1 MKAVKSNP
9 TPQRLHEQAGK
20 SPVKTPA
27 AGHDQPD
34 AATQAAGFH
43 EHEKESAKPSGQTPE
58 TIAGKTPTGLPPI
71 DRDAQGK
78 GDAEGDPVRRA
89 AERITSLD
97 NANMAATDNAV
108 DVDGKGLEARRE
120 ASPRQDNVINSNAS
134 LDDATSPPANG
145 LGGIDSQPPAE
156 IAAKPGWQVR
166 EHGTTVVE
174 RDGNARAERVF
185 SFERGSH

>member
-1 MKAVKSNP
+1 MKPVKSNP
-9 TPQRLHEQAGK
+9 TPQRLHEQAGQ

-27 AGHDQPD
+27 AGQDQPD

-43 EHEKESAKPSGQTPE
+43 AHEEKQDKPSAQTPE
-58 TIAGKTPTGLPPI
+58 TIAGKTPTGLPEI
-71 DRDAQGK
+71 EQGTR
-78 GDAEGDPVRRA
+78 GDAEDDPVRRA

-97 NANMAATDNAV
+97 NANMAATDNSV

-120 ASPRQDNVINSNAS
+120 ASPRQDNVIHSNAS

-166 EHGTTVVE
+166 ERGTTVVE
-174 RDGNARAERVF
+174 RDGNPRAERVF

>member
-1 MKAVKSNP
+1 MQPVKSNP
-9 TPQRLHEQAGK
+9 TPQRLHEQAGQ

-27 AGHDQPD
+27 AGKDQPD
-34 AATQAAGFH
+34 AATQAAGFRDQDQ
-43 EHEKESAKPSGQTPE
+43 KTAKSSAQTPE

-71 DRDAQGK
+71 EQGAR
-78 GDAEGDPVRRA
+78 GDAEADPVRRA

-97 NANMAATDNAV
+97 NANMAATDNTV

-120 ASPRQDNVINSNAS
+120 ASPRQDNVIHSNAS

-156 IAAKPGWQVR
+156 IAAKPGWRVHER
-166 EHGTTVVE
+166 GTTMVE
-174 RDGNARAERVF
+174 RDGSQRAERVF